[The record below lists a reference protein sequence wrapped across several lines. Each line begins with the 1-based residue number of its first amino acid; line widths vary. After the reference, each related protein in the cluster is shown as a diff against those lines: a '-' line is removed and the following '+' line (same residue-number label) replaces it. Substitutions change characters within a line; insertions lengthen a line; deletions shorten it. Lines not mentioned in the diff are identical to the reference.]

1 MRFSVI
7 IIDDEFYSL
16 KDLEFLLSSFPNL
29 KVVATFKN
37 VLDAINYVTDNGPV
51 DIIFCD
57 IVMPKVDG
65 LEASPILS
73 KYCTAFV
80 FTTGHPEFAIEGYGK
95 GAKDYF
101 LKPVKRTDV
110 ENLLQNLPSPNNGGN
125 EKEVGDMFFLRD
137 GLKKISQAILLNDII
152 YIVSYGN
159 YIKIITATGEHTHL
173 GSLKMVEEKYVSKGK
188 FIRIHRSAIAAK
200 SAIDKVSAN
209 NVYLS
214 NGESHPIGK
223 TYRAKMQE
231 FQKKNLFVSNE

>member
-1 MRFSVI
+1 MKYFVL
-7 IIDDEFYSL
+7 IIDDEFYAS
-16 KDLEFLLSSFPNL
+16 KDLEHLLSSFPN
-29 KVVATFKN
+29 VVVLAIFQN

-80 FTTGHPEFAIEGYGK
+80 FTTGHPEYAIEGYGK

-110 ENLLQNLPSPNNGGN
+110 ENLLQSIPLPNKGRN
-125 EKEVGDMFFLRD
+125 EKDVSDMFFLRD
-137 GLKKISQAILLNDII
+137 GLKKISQAILLNDIL

-173 GSLKMVEEKYVSKGK
+173 GSLKMVEEKYGSKGK

-209 NVYLS
+209 SVYLS

-223 TYRAKMQE
+223 TYRTKMQE